1 MTRRRDAST
10 PDLFR
15 DFTPPPVVERFAP
28 ERVKAARCSARVARA
43 VAEAIKESGRSRDV
57 IAHLIGEYLGET
69 ITVAMLDQYSSTANE
84 RNNIPAHRLVAL
96 LAVTGDLRL
105 MNALLADTD
114 VIAVHSKYEA
124 LIRREMAKEA
134 RDKLDREIN
143 AADAQWRAGR

>member
-15 DFTPPPVVERFAP
+15 DFTPPPVVERYSI
-28 ERVKAARCSARVARA
+28 ERVRAARASARIAQA
-43 VAEAIKESGRSRDV
+43 VREAIKESGFSRDI
-57 IAHLIGEYLGET
+57 IALRMSEQLGET
-69 ITVAMLDQYSSTANE
+69 VTGCMLDQYTSTANE
-84 RNNIPAHRLVAL
+84 RHNIPAHRLIAL

-105 MNALLADTD
+105 INAALHDTGFVAID
-114 VIAVHSKYEA
+114 ARYEP

-134 RDKLDREIN
+134 RDRLDREIN